1 MYETHKTNPEQMRI
15 RIFDFDLIFEASNKV
30 NPKPAM
36 KVAPVETLE
45 PNKQKSSSD
54 AVMAA

>member
-1 MYETHKTNPEQMRI
+1 MMTDVARI
-15 RIFDFDLIFEASNKV
+15 LIRVIFVVGLLKRIVS
-30 NPKPAM
+30 PAPAI